1 MSWVFC
7 YSPKVRRALV
17 RRSLELGLLLCGSG
31 LWTACGDSPP
41 AATAASVPV
50 KGGLPPPGGAKPL
63 PPNPKLP
70 AGRPAANAPPE
81 PARPK
86 IDFQEEDFA
95 ETERSRDPFRSF
107 TDVFAQKGERRSIQR
122 QPVVLEQ
129 YALEDLKLVG
139 IVTGIEPARAM
150 LVDPTG
156 QGHVVHRN
164 DLIGRA
170 ERVQVGTSAAELEI
184 NWRVERI
191 RESDVVLVRE
201 DPANPD
207 VPSATRVLALRPEEQ
222 K

>member
-1 MSWVFC
+1 L
-7 YSPKVRRALV
+7 PKARRALA
-17 RRSLELGLLLCGSG
+17 RGSLELGVVLGGATLLH
-31 LWTACGDSPP
+31 ACGDTPP
-41 AATAASVPV
+41 TAPATSAPV
-50 KGGLPPPGGAKPL
+50 KGALPPPAGAKPASPK
-63 PPNPKLP
+63 PPTGAVRAP
-70 AGRPAANAPPE
+70 NAPPE

-95 ETERSRDPFRSF
+95 ETDRSRDPFRSF
-107 TDVFAQKGERRSIQR
+107 SDVFAQKGERRNIQR

-170 ERVQVGTSAAELEI
+170 ERVQVGTGAADLEI